1 MDTRNGLVTFGLFV
15 LLFAFTFVFSTVA
28 LGEDNVAYGILALI
42 GFLVCIGA
50 SVFNSVLAAQ
60 EGAIFAVWFRTYAI
74 LVGII
79 FVWFLTRV
87 GTAFGWW

>member
-15 LLFAFTFVFSTVA
+15 LLFAFTFVFSMVA
-28 LGEDNVAYGILALI
+28 LSEDNVAYGILALI

-50 SVFNSVLAAQ
+50 SVFNGSIAAQ

-74 LVGII
+74 VVGILFI
-79 FVWFLTRV
+79 WFLTRV

>member
-15 LLFAFTFVFSTVA
+15 LLFAFTFVFSLVA
-28 LGEDNVAYGILALI
+28 LSEDSVAYGILALI

-50 SVFNSVLAAQ
+50 SVFNGAIAAQ
-60 EGAIFAVWFRTYAI
+60 EGAVFAIWFRSYAVV
-74 LVGII
+74 VGIL
-79 FVWFLTRV
+79 FVWYLTRV